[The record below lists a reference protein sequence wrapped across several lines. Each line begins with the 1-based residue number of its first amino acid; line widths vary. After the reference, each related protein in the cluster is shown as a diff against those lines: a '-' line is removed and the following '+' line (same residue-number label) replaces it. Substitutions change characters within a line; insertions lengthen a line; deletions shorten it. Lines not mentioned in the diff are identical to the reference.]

1 MELLAYGFATLI
13 VIIAFILLLL
23 RKTDVDIF
31 DDNQTIHEKR
41 KLHPRRIK
49 PNTINKCVNN

>member
-1 MELLAYGFATLI
+1 MDLLAYGFAALI
-13 VIIAFILLLL
+13 IIMVFILLLL

-31 DDNQTIHEKR
+31 EDNKTIHEKR

-49 PNTINKCVNN
+49 PSSINKCVNS